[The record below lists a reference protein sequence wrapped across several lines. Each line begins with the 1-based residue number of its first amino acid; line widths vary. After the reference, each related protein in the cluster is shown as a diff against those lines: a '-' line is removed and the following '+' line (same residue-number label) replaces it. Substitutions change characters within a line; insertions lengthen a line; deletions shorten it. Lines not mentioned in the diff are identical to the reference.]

1 MMIVKQDEI
10 KHQNRVIFERLEI
23 AKNFKRV
30 PKVFFEEEACF
41 LFLSKGDF
49 NFRTPDKLLSFS
61 QGDGMLAKCGN
72 YFIEG
77 NSHNETT
84 PSETVTVVG
93 AFFYPEI
100 VKKFFENDLS
110 LEAFIKPITVSKVH
124 IDTLLKHFIENL
136 NYLLDNPSVVD
147 DNIIINKQ
155 KELLILLSKSENSTS
170 ISEFINS
177 LFSPLEYDFRE
188 IIEKNIYS
196 DLTIQELAYLCN
208 MSEAT
213 FKRKF
218 VSIYKQSPAK
228 YIQLKKLSRAK
239 QLLKT
244 QSNTI
249 ANVAYDCGFSTPSS
263 FNKSFKKN
271 FGLTPS
277 EYRMS

>member
-1 MMIVKQDEI
+1 MIIKQDEI
-10 KHQNRVIFERLEI
+10 KYQNKVVFERLEI

-30 PKVFFEEEACF
+30 PKFFFEDEACF
-41 LFLSKGDF
+41 LFLSNGDF
-49 NFRTPDKLLSFS
+49 NFRAPDKLLSFS

-77 NSHNETT
+77 TSHNEKT
-84 PSETVTVVG
+84 PPQTITVVG

-100 VKKFFENDLS
+100 VKKFFDSDLS
-110 LEAFIKPITVSKVH
+110 IEAFIKPITVSKVH

-136 NYLLDNPSVVD
+136 NYILDNPSVVD
-147 DNIIINKQ
+147 DNIILNKQ
-155 KELLILLSKSENSTS
+155 KELLILLSKSENWAS
-170 ISEFINS
+170 ITKFINT
-177 LFSPLEYDFRE
+177 LFLPFEYDFRE

-196 DLTIQELAYLCN
+196 DLNIQELAYLCN

-218 VSIYKQSPAK
+218 VSIYNQSPAK

-244 QSNTI
+244 QLSTI
-249 ANVAYDCGFSTPSS
+249 ANVAYDCGFNTPSS

-271 FGLTPS
+271 FGLTPT